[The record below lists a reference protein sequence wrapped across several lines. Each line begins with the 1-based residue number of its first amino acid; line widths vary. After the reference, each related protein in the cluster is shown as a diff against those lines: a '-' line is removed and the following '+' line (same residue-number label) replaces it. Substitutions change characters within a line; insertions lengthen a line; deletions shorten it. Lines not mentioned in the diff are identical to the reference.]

1 MRKNTAVNPINE
13 EDGCEYFDPCLMEGD
28 INMAPARVLKKQAAK
43 MLPLFQA
50 AIKHNDFPT
59 PLRLQT
65 ACSGTDA
72 PAIAL
77 QMFSETFEEMNTKFD
92 VDHVMS
98 CEIEPF
104 KQAYIARNF
113 DGVKLFADVNDLADE
128 SGTAP
133 TAFGGR
139 EAVPNGDLL
148 VAGTVCKD
156 FSGLR
161 TNNKKD
167 HLENKGQSGETFC
180 AVVEF
185 IYKYQPKMC
194 IFEADLAIIYV
205 FVENLVY
212 NLTLKNF
219 GM

>member
-1 MRKNTAVNPINE
+1 
-13 EDGCEYFDPCLMEGD
+13 
-28 INMAPARVLKKQAAK
+28 
-43 MLPLFQA
+43 MLPLLKS
-50 AIKHNDFPT
+50 AIAHKDFPA

-77 QMFSETFEEMNTKFD
+77 QMFSEMFEEMDTQFD

-98 CEIEPF
+98 CEIDPF

-113 DGVKLFADVNDLADE
+113 DGVKLFADVNDLASE
-128 SGTAP
+128 SGSAP
-133 TAFGGR
+133 TAFGGL
-139 EAVPNGDLL
+139 EKIPHGDLL

-161 TNNKKD
+161 TNNKKRPPR
-167 HLENKGQSGETFC
+167 EQRSKWETFC

-185 IYKYQPKMC
+185 MYKHKLMTYIRKRSKCSMGSNAAIC
-194 IFEADLAIIYV
+194 RRKIAIVGYIRRGENREEDL
-205 FVENLVY
+205 
-212 NLTLKNF
+212 K
-219 GM
+219 